1 MTVLEE
7 GLYSYLTATAG
18 ITALVGTRVYA
29 FRIPQHM
36 TLPCLT
42 VQRISTARTHT
53 HDSSGATGLARTRV
67 QFDAW
72 AADYST
78 AKSISDALRA
88 ALNGKKGTLSGAYT
102 IQAALIEEESPE
114 LEPQSNLYRSRS
126 DYMIWASE

>member
-1 MTVLEE
+1 
-7 GLYSYLTATAG
+7 
-18 ITALVGTRVYA
+18 
-29 FRIPQHM
+29 M

-53 HDSSGATGLARTRV
+53 HDSSGATGLARTRI

-88 ALNGKKGTLSGAYT
+88 ALHGSQRWGAGRVSW
-102 IQAALIEEESPE
+102 IENEWDEYEPD
-114 LEPQSNLYRSRS
+114 LEQYVRIL
-126 DYMIWASE
+126 DVIIWR